1 MIYLSNT
8 SSHALAFFSEVI
20 KWENFPFITSR
31 RSLEPSTR
39 SDISSCLKFS
49 FLVIS
54 EIYRLRVIA
63 SWFARYPSLLSYLLR
78 LKSSV
83 MTYEESCDLGVT
95 TCRQDTFHKTVLRFV
110 VSQEYLRLKTYDL
123 RIVVKRAP
131 EQHHK
136 KCGGKVSVKNV
147 EFIISSQFFF
157 SWSYC

>member
-20 KWENFPFITSR
+20 KGENFPFITSR
-31 RSLEPSTR
+31 RSLTPSTR
-39 SDISSCLKFS
+39 ADISSCLQFS

-78 LKSSV
+78 LKSSF

-95 TCRQDTFHKTVLRFV
+95 TCKQDMFHKTVLRFV

-123 RIVVKRAP
+123 RIFVKRAP
-131 EQHHK
+131 ELLTQ
-136 KCGGKVSVKNV
+136 GS
-147 EFIISSQFFF
+147 
-157 SWSYC
+157 